1 MAFSDAE
8 GAAMSTRLPTYF
20 VSHGGGPWPW
30 MKDQYGPAYAKLEA
44 SLVDMRRQLGARP
57 KAVLVVTS
65 HWETDGFTVS
75 SGAAPGMIYDY
86 GGFPP
91 HTYEIS
97 YPAPG
102 APQLAARVAHLLEA
116 AGHPARLDDDRGF
129 DHGTF
134 SMLAPV
140 YPEADVP
147 VVQLSIRHGYDPA
160 VHLAAGRALAPLRD
174 EGVLIVGSG
183 LSFHNLRQFGPGGA
197 LASHAF
203 DTWLQHVLLELSP
216 SDREQALLGWS
227 EAPYARHAH
236 PREDHL
242 VPLWVALGAAEQ
254 EAAACVYHEDN
265 FFGALTVSSFRFG
278 QAPGEASPGEASPGE
293 ASPGDA

>member
-1 MAFSDAE
+1 MAAFNARQ
-8 GAAMSTRLPTYF
+8 GAIMPTRLPTYF

-30 MKDQYGPAYAKLEA
+30 MKEQYGQAYAKLES
-44 SLVDMRRQLGARP
+44 SLVDIPRQIGERP
-57 KAVLVVTS
+57 RAVLVVTS
-65 HWETDGFTVS
+65 HWESEDFAVS
-75 SGAAPGMIYDY
+75 SGTAPGMIYDY

-91 HTYEIS
+91 HTYQIR

-102 APQLAARVAHLLEA
+102 QPQLAERVAQLLRD
-116 AGHPARLDDDRGF
+116 AGQPVRLDAERGF

-140 YPEADVP
+140 YPDADMP
-147 VVQLSIRHGYDPA
+147 VVQLSIRHSYDPA
-160 VHLAAGRALAPLRD
+160 THLAAGRALAPLRD
-174 EGVLIVGSG
+174 EGVLILGSG

-203 DTWLQHVLLELSP
+203 DAWLQHVLLELSP
-216 SDREQALLGWS
+216 ADREQALLHWS
-227 EAPYARHAH
+227 EAPYARMAH

-254 EAAACVYHEDN
+254 EPAACVYHEDA

-278 QAPGEASPGEASPGE
+278 QAAHP
-293 ASPGDA
+293 D